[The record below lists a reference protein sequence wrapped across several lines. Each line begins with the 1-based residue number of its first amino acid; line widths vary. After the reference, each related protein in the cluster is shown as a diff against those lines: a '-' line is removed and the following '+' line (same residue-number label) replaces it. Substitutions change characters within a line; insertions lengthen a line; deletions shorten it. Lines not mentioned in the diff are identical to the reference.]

1 MPHHWR
7 PSDHLE
13 RSPQPGVWLLIERGA
28 RLGSIEYG
36 KVHHRRAFR
45 GLTAAGDLVGY
56 AWSLEVACDR
66 LWDWSVRTRR
76 GAGMTAWPWP
86 PIQVS
91 EVEWVI
97 MRNNPSQPKALVRL
111 LPARGAQP
119 AAYRAVTWA
128 ARSENRQL
136 IGYFPTI
143 ELADAA
149 VLEDAPTRIA
159 VAPERG

>member
-45 GLTAAGDLVGY
+45 GLTPSGDLVGY

-66 LWDWSVRTRR
+66 LWDWSVRTRT

-97 MRNNPSQPKALVRL
+97 MRNSPSHPKGLVRF
-111 LPARGAQP
+111 LPATGAQP

-128 ARSENRQL
+128 PRSENRQL
-136 IGYFPTI
+136 IGYFPTL

-149 VLEDAPTRIA
+149 VLEDAPTRIP

>member
-13 RSPQPGVWLLIERGA
+13 RSPQPGVWLLVERGT

-36 KVHHRRAFR
+36 RVRRQEAFR
-45 GLTAAGDLVGY
+45 GITPAGELVGY
-56 AWSLEVACDR
+56 ARSLEGACDR

-91 EVEWVI
+91 EVEWVV
-97 MRNNPSQPKALVRL
+97 MRNSPSRPKGLVRF
-111 LPARGAQP
+111 LPATAAQP

-128 ARSENRQL
+128 PRSENREL
-136 IGYFPTI
+136 IGYFPTL
-143 ELADAA
+143 ELADAS
-149 VLEDAPTRIA
+149 VLEDAPARMA
-159 VAPERG
+159 VAPERR